1 MEFLEESKQ
10 LVIIIRDFRASE
22 LSGTPVV
29 GPAYELVYL
38 DVVTRRSSDRY
49 FCRYG
54 TPKK

>member
-10 LVIIIRDFRASE
+10 LVIIISDYRASE
-22 LSGTPVV
+22 PSGTPVV
-29 GPAYELVYL
+29 GQAYGTVYL